1 MLRYLNPV
9 DHHPARIRKIDELIG
24 NELDFEDIKS
34 SVKTIDIYKIEKRNS
49 IGICVFGFEKNI
61 SALRVRKY
69 FKKDVNLLLIEKR
82 KKKNTMFL
90 STILKHSYM
99 IIL

>member
-69 FKKDVNLLLIEKR
+69 FKKRCEFIINR
-82 KKKNTMFL
+82 KKEKKNTMFL

>member
-61 SALRVRKY
+61 YLLYVSGNTL
-69 FKKDVNLLLIEKR
+69 KKDVNLLLIEKR
-82 KKKNTMFL
+82 KKKTL
-90 STILKHSYM
+90 CSYQRF
-99 IIL
+99 

>member
-49 IGICVFGFEKNI
+49 IGICVFGCEK
-61 SALRVRKY
+61 KY
-69 FKKDVNLLLIEKR
+69 IRFTCQE
-82 KKKNTMFL
+82 
-90 STILKHSYM
+90 IL
-99 IIL
+99 